1 MDRIAK
7 KANSTRAS
15 LQRNLRGAP
24 VPVKAQCYKTFVRPT
39 LEYAASAWAP
49 HTMVNIQRLE
59 SVQRRAARFAMGDW
73 RRTSSV
79 TSMLFV
85 LGWETLEERRA
96 RMRISMLFNIIQ
108 GSVAVDGQSF
118 LEPLSYC
125 STRGASKKFK
135 VPMCRTSVYM
145 ASFFPDAVKR
155 WNRLPCHVTEA
166 PSIESLKIRLKEV
179 KLT

>member
-1 MDRIAK
+1 
-7 KANSTRAS
+7 
-15 LQRNLRGAP
+15 
-24 VPVKAQCYKTFVRPT
+24 
-39 LEYAASAWAP
+39 
-49 HTMVNIQRLE
+49 
-59 SVQRRAARFAMGDW
+59 MGDW

-79 TSMLFV
+79 TSMLSV